1 MKQDIKGT
9 VEQLCKKYGTRSPF
23 EIARQRRILIQYEPL
38 GTVRGYYNTAY
49 KQKIIHINSD
59 LDGDQQFLVCAH
71 ELGHSVLHPNANTPF
86 FKAHTLFS
94 VSKMETEANRFMIY
108 LTISDDELMEYSEFP
123 MSLLADVYGVPMDL
137 VRWRYEQMAPLNGK
151 EHRL

>member
-9 VEQLCKKYGTRSPF
+9 VEQLCKKYDTRSPF
-23 EIARQRRILIQYEPL
+23 EIAKQRSILIQDEPL

-49 KQKIIHINSD
+49 KQKLIHINSD
-59 LDGDQQFLVCAH
+59 LDGDQQFLVCAR

-94 VSKMETEANRFMIY
+94 VSKMETEANRVMIY

-137 VRWRYEQMAPLNGK
+137 IRWRYEQMAPLNGK

>member
-9 VEQLCKKYGTRSPF
+9 VEQLCKKHGTRSPF
-23 EIARQRRILIQYEPL
+23 EIARQRRILIQYEPF

-94 VSKMETEANRFMIY
+94 VSKMETEANRFI
-108 LTISDDELMEYSEFP
+108 
-123 MSLLADVYGVPMDL
+123 DL
-137 VRWRYEQMAPLNGK
+137 PDHLRR
-151 EHRL
+151 

>member
-1 MKQDIKGT
+1 MKRTIPET
-9 VEQLCKKYGTRSPF
+9 VKRLCRKYDAADPF
-23 EIARQRRILIQYEPL
+23 AIARQMDIGVIFEPL
-38 GTVRGYYNTAY
+38 GTVRGYYSHFNRRNL
-49 KQKIIHINSD
+49 IHINSD

-94 VSKMETEANRFMIY
+94 VSKMETEANRFMIC
-108 LTISDDELMEYSEFP
+108 LTISDEELMEYAEFP
-123 MSLLADVYGVPMDL
+123 MSHLANIYDVPMDL
-137 VRWRYEQMAPLNGK
+137 IRWRYEQMAPLNGK